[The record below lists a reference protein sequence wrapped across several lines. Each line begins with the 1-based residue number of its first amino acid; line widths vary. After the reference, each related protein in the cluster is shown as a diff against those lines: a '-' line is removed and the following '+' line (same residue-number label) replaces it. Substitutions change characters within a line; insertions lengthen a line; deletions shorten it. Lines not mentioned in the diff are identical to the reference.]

1 MLGCA
6 LLYSAVLLGPWG
18 WIKQWANMDTLPHW
32 ALYAAGF
39 LAINLALL
47 PGLFW
52 LAVMITHRLAHQQT
66 PIRRLFIDYAYALI
80 PLGLAN
86 WIAFSF
92 GFVLVNGSYTLAV
105 LSDPFGWGWNLF
117 GTTDTPWTP
126 LWPTLIAFLQ
136 VGVLTAGLLF
146 AMNIAHRIARQHSDN
161 DRQNFLAVLPIS
173 GFMIAVTFAF
183 LRLYL
188 G

>member
-1 MLGCA
+1 
-6 LLYSAVLLGPWG
+6 V
-18 WIKQWANMDTLPHW
+18 
-32 ALYAAGF
+32 
-39 LAINLALL
+39 
-47 PGLFW
+47 
-52 LAVMITHRLAHQQT
+52 
-66 PIRRLFIDYAYALI
+66 DYAYTLI
-80 PLGLAN
+80 PLGLAA

-92 GFVLVNGSYTLAV
+92 GFVLINGSYAVSV

-126 LWPTLIAFLQ
+126 LGTSLIPLLQ

-146 AMNIAHRIARQHSDN
+146 ALNTAYKIARQQVVNH
-161 DRQNFLAVLPIS
+161 RPAYLATLPVAGFAVL
-173 GFMIAVTFAF
+173 VTMGF